1 MTGVQLDV
9 AATGKGFQQRA
20 GRMEIRDES
29 RQLRWAAVDD
39 STRAATPPL
48 RAAQ

>member
-9 AATGKGFQQRA
+9 AAAGKGFQQRA
-20 GRMEIRDES
+20 GRMEIRNES
-29 RQLRWAAVDD
+29 GQLRWATVDD
-39 STRAATPPL
+39 NSLASTPPL